1 MHNKK
6 LVFTVFLLA
15 TAAHFAVSQNNTN
28 SPYTRFGYG
37 EISDATATELRGMG
51 GVSLGN
57 RSQNTI
63 NSVNPASYT
72 SVDSLTFMFDI
83 GAGMRYSHFS
93 DLNNSKNTLNANL
106 EYITM
111 RFPLAKWLGFSA
123 GLQPYSLVGY
133 NFSQSDSL
141 NIPRNSPA
149 ENPYKVGYQ
158 QTFSGAGGMSQ
169 LYGGLSAS
177 LFNHVSV
184 GVNAYYLFGDASH
197 YRTLTFGATS
207 GFGSSLYTNQIKASD
222 FKFRYGLQLYNTF
235 ADKHDVTLGLIYE
248 AKDKL
253 NGEFTS
259 TLNGDTIKNI
269 KGFELPQ
276 TLGVGLAYTL
286 DKKLTIG
293 VDYTRQNWGDA
304 LYFGKT
310 DSLVN
315 TSKIAIGAEYIPNP
329 SGRVRYS
336 DHIRYRVG
344 FSTTNQYY
352 RFGSTQPANF
362 VLSVGVGLPTKTGKS
377 IMNASLEYGKIGS
390 ASFLREDYL
399 KLTFSA
405 SINEFWF
412 FKPKL

>member
-1 MHNKK
+1 M
-6 LVFTVFLLA
+6 FLLA
-15 TAAHFAVSQNNTN
+15 ASAHFAVSQNNTN

-37 EISDATATELRGMG
+37 EISDGAATELRGMG

-83 GAGMRYSHFS
+83 GAGMRFSHFS
-93 DLNNSKNTLNANL
+93 DLNKSKNTLNANL
-106 EYITM
+106 DYMTM

-123 GLQPYSLVGY
+123 GLLPYSLVGY
-133 NFSQSDSL
+133 NFGQTDSIS
-141 NIPRNSPA
+141 IPRNSPA
-149 ENPYKVGYQ
+149 EDPYKVGYQ
-158 QTFSGAGGMSQ
+158 QSFTGSGGISQ
-169 LYGGLSAS
+169 LYGGLSVG
-177 LFNHVSV
+177 LFNHISL

-197 YRTLTFGATS
+197 YRTLAFGSSS
-207 GFGSSLYTNQIKASD
+207 GFGTSFYTNQIKASD

-248 AKDKL
+248 NKDKL

-259 TLNGDTIKNI
+259 ILNGDTLRNV

-276 TLGVGLAYTL
+276 TLGVGLSYTFN
-286 DKKLTIG
+286 KKLTVG
-293 VDYTRQNWGDA
+293 FDYTQQKWGDA
-304 LYFGKT
+304 MFFGKT

-329 SGRVRYS
+329 AGRVKYS
-336 DHIRYRVG
+336 DHIRYRIG
-344 FSTTNQYY
+344 FSSANQYY
-352 RFGSTQPANF
+352 RLGNSQPNNF
-362 VLSVGVGLPTKTGKS
+362 IVSAGVGLPTKTSKS
-377 IMNASLEYGKIGS
+377 MINVSLEYGKIGS
-390 ASFLREDYL
+390 SSLLREDYL